1 MDLAKYLLVLF
12 ACLLFVN
19 YSLSFTLNH
28 GNWDSTEL
36 YISYEPSSSENCRL
50 ASECA
55 NLNEIIVSID
65 TRKEYQV

>member
-1 MDLAKYLLVLF
+1 MEIGIVQ
-12 ACLLFVN
+12 N
-19 YSLSFTLNH
+19 YTFH
-28 GNWDSTEL
+28 
-36 YISYEPSSSENCRL
+36 SSSENCRL